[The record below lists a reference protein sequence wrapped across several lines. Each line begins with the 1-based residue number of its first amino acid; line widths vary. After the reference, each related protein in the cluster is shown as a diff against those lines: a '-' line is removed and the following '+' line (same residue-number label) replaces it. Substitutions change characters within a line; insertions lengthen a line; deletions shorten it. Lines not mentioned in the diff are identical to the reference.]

1 MTPHQKMIVVLEV
14 LAMAVIGLFAIYA
27 LVA

>member
-14 LAMAVIGLFAIYA
+14 LEMAVIGLFAIYA